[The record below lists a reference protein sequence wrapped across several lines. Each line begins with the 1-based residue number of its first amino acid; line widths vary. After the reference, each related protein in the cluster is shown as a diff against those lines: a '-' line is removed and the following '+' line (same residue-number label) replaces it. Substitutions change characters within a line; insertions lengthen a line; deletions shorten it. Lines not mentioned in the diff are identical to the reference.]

1 MSDREKAARWCVFL
15 PCSEQEIW
23 AIPQNCLAE
32 IVTLHNADV
41 SPPVHI
47 SWRGKEV
54 PVLDLGGPTDPP
66 WRDAAGETGLVAVI
80 LGLKGQGNDYWAV
93 ALRGEGLA
101 VKNIAN
107 EEIKDLPDRVTERST
122 SAFELHEVLYQVPDL
137 PELQKQVG
145 MHQLSA

>member
-1 MSDREKAARWCVFL
+1 MADREKPARWCVFL
-15 PCSEQEIW
+15 PCSEQEVW

-32 IVTLHNADV
+32 IVTLQNADTT
-41 SPPVHI
+41 PPAQI
-47 SWRGKEV
+47 TWRGKQV
-54 PVLDLGGPTDPP
+54 PVLDLGGPEDPS
-66 WRDAAGETGLVAVI
+66 WCDASGESGLVAVI

-107 EEIKDLPDRVTERST
+107 ENIIDLPDRVTERST

-137 PELQKQVG
+137 PELQKHVG
-145 MHQLSA
+145 MN

>member
-1 MSDREKAARWCVFL
+1 V
-15 PCSEQEIW
+15 W

-32 IVTLHNADV
+32 IVTLQNAGV
-41 SPPVHI
+41 TPPDRI
-47 SWRGKEV
+47 SWRGEEV
-54 PVLDLGGPTDPP
+54 PVLDLGGPP
-66 WRDAAGETGLVAVI
+66 WREPGGDSGLVAVI

-107 EEIKDLPDRVTERST
+107 EKIKDLPDRVTERST

-145 MHQLSA
+145 MHY

>member
-1 MSDREKAARWCVFL
+1 MSDRGKPARWCVFL
-15 PCSEQEIW
+15 PCSENEVW

-32 IVTLHNADV
+32 IVTLQNAGV
-41 SPPVHI
+41 TPPDRI
-47 SWRGKEV
+47 SWRGEEV
-54 PVLDLGGPTDPP
+54 PVLDLGGPP
-66 WRDAAGETGLVAVI
+66 WREPGGDSGLVAVI

-107 EEIKDLPDRVTERST
+107 EKIKDLPDRITERST

-145 MHQLSA
+145 MHY